1 MSRQLALWTVLSSAL
16 AAGLL
21 VGAAWFRGD
30 SLPAQQQEVVRRLL
44 LGSGLGLA
52 AATLLVV
59 ALRGRLEPLLA
70 PGGSADERSLR
81 RPRTTLFVASFV
93 ALLLEL
99 ALIRYCGS
107 QIRIFAFYKN
117 VPLMGCFLGLG
128 LGCFLGRGRPA
139 HAVAF
144 LLWLVPVLTFL
155 SLGTIVLEELLS
167 QLTAAASSE
176 HVLGDNVLVQHDPV
190 FELASQVLMGL
201 FCAATLVTI
210 TLLFRLLGRLLG
222 DAFERVPRLP
232 AYTINIVGSLAGIL
246 AFVGL
251 SFLQCPPW
259 VWFLLGTAPLLWWTT
274 GRGARV
280 AAAALAALGIV
291 AVVPSYGETV
301 WSPYQK
307 LVGYELPASTI
318 EATGR
323 PSYLV
328 QISGVFYQV
337 AVDLR
342 PEAVAGL
349 DHHPYPHYDRAWSGL
364 PAPERVLVVG
374 AGTGNDVAAALR
386 AGAAHVDAV
395 DIDLAIVSMGRAHHP
410 ERPYSDPRV
419 SVIVDDA
426 RSAFRDLPPAS
437 YDAVVFGLLD
447 SHTQLGI
454 SSVRLDNYVFTLESF
469 ASARRLLKPGG
480 HLIVT
485 AATFR
490 DWFKDRLAAM
500 VAASGDGPVETFDDD
515 HWSTWR
521 TQALGPAPEH
531 APAAADAANLPVDD
545 WPFLYLPRRTV
556 PGAYVVMVVMLALVS
571 VAAVRRGGLTL
582 GRFGAEHGHFFFLGA
597 GFLLM
602 EVYAINRLA
611 LLFGTTWIVSAVA
624 IAAVLALIVAANAL
638 LAVVPRLPAPLAY
651 LGLLLSLAASWAVDP
666 HAALGRGLGAS
677 LGCTLVVL
685 SPVFFSGLVF
695 AGSFRLTRAAGPAMG
710 ANMLGAVLGGWAEY
724 ATMAVGIRALLLL
737 ALAFYAASALSLR
750 LARRRAGAADARPA
764 SDLDVEPQAEPELRG

>member
-1 MSRQLALWTVLSSAL
+1 MSRQLALWAVVSSSL
-16 AAGLL
+16 AAWILA
-21 VGAAWFRGD
+21 GAAWFDGA
-30 SLPAQQQEVVRRLL
+30 SLPAQQQEAVRRLL

-52 AATLLVV
+52 LATVLVC
-59 ALRGRLEPLLA
+59 ALRRRLEPLLEPGDAA
-70 PGGSADERSLR
+70 PGARAPL
-81 RPRTTLFVASFV
+81 RPRTTLFIASFV

-139 HAVAF
+139 HAIAF
-144 LLWLVPVLTFL
+144 LLWLVPVLAFL
-155 SLGTIVLEELLS
+155 SQGTIVLDELLS
-167 QLTAAASSE
+167 QLTSAASSE
-176 HVLGDNVLVQHDPV
+176 HVLGDQVLVTQDSD

-201 FCAATLVTI
+201 FCAGTLVTI

-222 DAFERVPRLP
+222 EAFENVPRLP
-232 AYTINIVGSLAGIL
+232 AYTLNIVGSLAGIL

-259 VWFLLGTAPLLWWTT
+259 AWFLVGAAPLLWWI
-274 GRGARV
+274 GRGAR
-280 AAAALAALGIV
+280 AAAVTLAALAIV
-291 AVVPSYGETV
+291 AVAPSYGETV

-307 LVGYELPASTI
+307 LVGYELPASQ
-318 EATGR
+318 ATGR

-337 AVDLR
+337 AIDLR
-342 PEAVAGL
+342 PEALEGL
-349 DHHPYPHYDRAWSGL
+349 EHNPYPHYDRAWSGL
-364 PAPERVLVVG
+364 PAPGRVLVVG

-386 AGAAHVDAV
+386 AGAGHVDAV
-395 DIDLAIVSMGRAHHP
+395 DIDPAIVSMGRAHHP

-426 RSAFRDLPPAS
+426 RSAFRELPAAS

-500 VAASGDGPVETFDDD
+500 VQASGDGPVEAFDDE

-521 TQALGPAPEH
+521 IAAQGPGPAQ
-531 APAAADAANLPVDD
+531 PAAAASNLPVDD
-545 WPFLYLPRRTV
+545 WPFLYLPRRSI
-556 PGAYVVMVVMLALVS
+556 PGAYVVMVAMLALVS
-571 VAAVRRGGLTL
+571 VVTVRRGGLAL
-582 GRFGAEHGHFFFLGA
+582 GRFGAEHAHYFFLGA

-638 LAVVPRLPAPLAY
+638 VAAAPRLPAAAAY
-651 LGLLLSLAASWAVDP
+651 LGLLLSLAASWSIDP
-666 HAALGRGLGAS
+666 QAALGGGLGAS

-695 AGSFRLTRAAGPAMG
+695 ARSFRGTRAAGPAMG

-737 ALAFYAASALSLR
+737 ALGFYAASALSLW
-750 LARRRAGAADARPA
+750 LATRRARVAHARPI
-764 SDLDVEPQAEPELRG
+764 VEIDADSEPEPGLRS

>member
-1 MSRQLALWTVLSSAL
+1 MSRPFAAWTVLSSAL

-21 VGAAWFRGD
+21 AGAAGFRGD

-52 AATLLVV
+52 LATLLVV

-70 PGGSADERSLR
+70 PGDAPDERSLR

-139 HAVAF
+139 HALAF
-144 LLWLVPVLTFL
+144 LLWLVPVLAFL
-155 SLGTIVLEELLS
+155 SQGTIVLEELLS

-176 HVLGDNVLVQHDPV
+176 HVLGDSVLVQQDSA

-222 DAFERVPRLP
+222 EAFERVPRLP
-232 AYTINIVGSLAGIL
+232 AYTLNIVGSLAGIV

-259 VWFLLGTAPLLWWTT
+259 LWFLLGTAPLLWWTT
-274 GRGARV
+274 GRAARC
-280 AAAALAALGIV
+280 AAAGLAALGIV

-307 LVGYELPASTI
+307 LVGYELPASQ
-318 EATGR
+318 ATGR

-349 DHHPYPHYDRAWSGL
+349 EHHPYPHYDRAWSGL
-364 PAPERVLVVG
+364 PAPGRVLVVG

-395 DIDLAIVSMGRAHHP
+395 DIDPAIVSMGRAHHP
-410 ERPYSDPRV
+410 ERPYADPRV

-500 VAASGDGPVETFDDD
+500 VAASGDGPVETFVDD

-521 TQALGPAPEH
+521 TSVQGPAPES
-531 APAAADAANLPVDD
+531 APAAATASNLPVDD

-571 VAAVRRGGLTL
+571 VAVVRRGGLTL

-638 LAVVPRLPAPLAY
+638 LAVAPRLPAAWAY
-651 LGLLLSLAASWAVDP
+651 LGLLASLAASWAVDP

-677 LGCTLVVL
+677 LLCTLIVL

-695 AGSFRLTRAAGPAMG
+695 AGSFRGTRAAGPAMG

-750 LARRRAGAADARPA
+750 LATRRASALHAQPA
-764 SDLDVEPQAEPELRG
+764 SDLEVEPQAEPELRG